1 MSTQDFGFPGGWAGG
16 GAVWRAKMAYNESR
30 SRLRWAMAT
39 ARSVPLAEVL
49 QSMTAEGEL
58 YRKHPDGSLTCYA
71 CGHACL
77 IRPGRDGICKVRG
90 NRDGVLRVP
99 R

>member
-1 MSTQDFGFPGGWAGG
+1 
-16 GAVWRAKMAYNESR
+16 
-30 SRLRWAMAT
+30 MAT
-39 ARSVPLAEVL
+39 ARPVPLAEVL

-99 R
+99 RGYVGALAVDPIEKKPFFHVLPG